1 MRLPK
6 YKSPKACGGADSYYR
21 RAQVP
26 HYRDIEGR
34 RVDYE
39 DMTKDQVRE
48 YYEGFDENEK
58 DMNFKEW
65 R

>member
-6 YKSPKACGGADSYYR
+6 YKSPKACGGADSYYSR
-21 RAQVP
+21 PQQP
-26 HYRDIEGR
+26 HYYDIEGR

-39 DMTKDQVRE
+39 DMRKEQVRE

-58 DMNFKEW
+58 DMNFKDW